1 MAEFVR
7 VCRRA
12 DIPEGQLKAFEVGHS
27 RFVVA
32 HTPEG
37 FFAVADECTH
47 DGEPI
52 ATGRIRNGHEIMCT
66 RHGARF
72 DLRSGAV
79 TAPPAIVPI
88 DTFEVKIEGND
99 VFVWLDD

>member
-1 MAEFVR
+1 MGEFVR
-7 VCRRA
+7 VA
-12 DIPEGQLKAFEVGHS
+12 TTNDIPVGGLKGFEIGHK

-32 HTPEG
+32 HTVEG

-47 DGEPI
+47 DSAPI
-52 ATGRIRNGHEIMCT
+52 SSGRVRGSEIMCT

-72 DLRSGAV
+72 DLKTGAV

-88 DTFEVKIEGND
+88 DTLTIKVDKDDIL
-99 VFVWLDD
+99 VWME